1 MQDYFFWKM
10 LFSKKKLMQEKKNL
24 RGNIFTL
31 TNNFLIGQIS

>member
-10 LFSKKKLMQEKKNL
+10 LFSKKKINARKKKL